1 MGTNS
6 CLGISSMAASTR
18 SSVMPRPR
26 NCSSTI
32 RFRSEAQSGINYSLA
47 RIIARM
53 AHQITLIPGDGIG
66 PEVAAA
72 TVRAVEATGV
82 KIEWEVAN
90 AGARA
95 LAETGMLLPDS
106 VLQSLE
112 RTHVGLKGPTATP
125 IGGGHQSVNVALR
138 KRLDMYVNF
147 RPVKMLPGLKS
158 RFQDL
163 PIDLIIFR
171 ENTEDLYSGLEHEVV
186 PGVVESLKIITRVAS
201 ARIARACFEYARREG
216 RKKVT
221 AVHKANIMK
230 MSDGL
235 FLTCCRE
242 VAVQFPEIAYN
253 ELIVDNCCMQLVM
266 RPETFDLLVL
276 PNLYGDIVS
285 DLTAG
290 LVGGLGI
297 VPAANLGEKCAV
309 FEAVHGTAPDIV
321 GKGLANPTALMQS
334 AVLMLAHIGE
344 REASLRLQKA
354 IQAVYADGTC
364 LTGDVGGTGS
374 TFQFT
379 EGVIRNL

>member
-1 MGTNS
+1 M
-6 CLGISSMAASTR
+6 
-18 SSVMPRPR
+18 
-26 NCSSTI
+26 
-32 RFRSEAQSGINYSLA
+32 EARRRRQL
-47 RIIARM
+47 R
-53 AHQITLIPGDGIG
+53 
-66 PEVAAA
+66 
-72 TVRAVEATGV
+72 
-82 KIEWEVAN
+82 WEVVN

-95 LAETGMLLPDS
+95 LAETGVLIPDS

-112 RTHVGLKGPTATP
+112 RTRVALKGPVATP

-138 KRLDMYVNF
+138 KRLDLFVNF
-147 RPVKMLPGLKS
+147 RPVRMMPGLKT
-158 RFQDL
+158 RFRDL
-163 PIDLIIFR
+163 PIVLIIFR

-186 PGVVESLKIITRVAS
+186 PGVVESLKVITRVAS
-201 ARIARACFEYARREG
+201 TRIAKATFEYARREG

-242 VAVQFPEIAYN
+242 IAAMFPEIAYN
-253 ELIVDNCCMQLVM
+253 ELIVDNCCMQLLM

-297 VPAANLGEKCAV
+297 VPGANLGETCAV

-344 REASLRLQKA
+344 REPSQKLEKALRE
-354 IQAVYADGTC
+354 VYP
-364 LTGDVGGTGS
+364 
-374 TFQFT
+374 
-379 EGVIRNL
+379 GVARA